1 MTEMNLKNSTQ
12 DELNQQAKII
22 RREGEILERMDK
34 EDDRGFRSVFFVEW
48 QGFEWFIRMRNGE
61 VTRIKRLWEIEEI

>member
-22 RREGEILERMDK
+22 RREGVILERLDK
-34 EDDRGFRSVFFVEW
+34 EDEMGFRSVFFIEW
-48 QGFEWFIRMRNGE
+48 QGFEWFIRMRT
-61 VTRIKRLWEIEEI
+61 VS

>member
-34 EDDRGFRSVFFVEW
+34 EVIDFRSVFFVEW
-48 QGFEWFIRMRNGE
+48 QGFEWFIRMHNGE

>member
-12 DELNQQAKII
+12 DELNQQAKVI
-22 RREGEILERMDK
+22 RREGVILDRIDK
-34 EDDRGFRSVFFVEW
+34 EDDRGFRSAFFVEW
-48 QGFEWFIRMRNGE
+48 QGAEWFIRMRNGE

>member
-22 RREGEILERMDK
+22 RREGKILERLDK
-34 EDDRGFRSVFFVEW
+34 EDEMGFRSVFFIEW
-48 QGFEWFIRMRNGE
+48 QAFGWFIRMRNGE
-61 VTRIKRLWEIEEI
+61 VTRIKRLWKIEEI

>member
-12 DELNQQAKII
+12 YELNQQAKII
-22 RREGEILERMDK
+22 RREGEILDRLDK
-34 EDDRGFRSVFFVEW
+34 EDDRGFRSVFFVEYE
-48 QGFEWFIRMRNGE
+48 GYEWFIRMRNGE